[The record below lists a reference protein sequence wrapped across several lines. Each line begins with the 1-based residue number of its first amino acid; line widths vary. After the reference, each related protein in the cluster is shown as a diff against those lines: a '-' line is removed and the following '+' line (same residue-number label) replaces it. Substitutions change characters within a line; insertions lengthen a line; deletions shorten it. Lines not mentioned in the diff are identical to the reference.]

1 MNPLKPPVMNDHA
14 PRDPRSVA
22 AMLRGQG
29 DGRERPYLRFH
40 ARLREREPGLDE
52 AAIAARYS
60 ARVKAKARQTRR
72 LARFARLCWFGVAG
86 LVKLT
91 LRLAGFCLRWAVLL
105 ALGLLKAAFDAPPAS
120 HTDTQLITAPPRRG
134 LRTPRNTLG
143 RPR

>member
-1 MNPLKPPVMNDHA
+1 MNPLKPPIMNDHA

-72 LARFARLCWFGVAG
+72 LARFARLGWMALAWIVKIALRRAG
-86 LVKLT
+86 LC
-91 LRLAGFCLRWAVLL
+91 LRLAALL

-120 HTDTQLITAPPRRG
+120 HTDTQLLTDPPPRG
-134 LRTPRNTLG
+134 LRTPRSTLG